1 MGSCRAS
8 PAGPYECLQG
18 IAFRPMPMPGDHS
31 AIGGHNVRTH
41 VTLIACLVCAESVT
55 TCQVTP
61 GNSSTAKI
69 ALKLLGKVS
78 GQWQAV
84 GTAPDVLEQVA
95 AQRTVRGVGQHVGGL
110 EKGRYG
116 FGRTWDWRAMGRGGS
131 AWPKQQ

>member
-1 MGSCRAS
+1 MGSYRTS
-8 PAGPYECLQG
+8 PAGPVRVPSGNHFWADANARRQFCAWRLY
-18 IAFRPMPMPGDHS
+18 
-31 AIGGHNVRTH
+31 NVQAH
-41 VTLIACLVCAESVT
+41 VTLIALLVCAEGVT

-95 AQRTVRGVGQHVGGL
+95 AQRTVRRVGECVGSV
-110 EKGRYG
+110 EEGRYG
-116 FGRTWDWRAMGRGGS
+116 RAMG
-131 AWPKQQ
+131 